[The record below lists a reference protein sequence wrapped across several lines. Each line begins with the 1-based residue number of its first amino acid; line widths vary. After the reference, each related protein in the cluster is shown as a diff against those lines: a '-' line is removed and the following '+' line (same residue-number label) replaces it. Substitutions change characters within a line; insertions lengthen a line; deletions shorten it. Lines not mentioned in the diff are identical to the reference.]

1 MVTKEKSL
9 KNEHMKAS
17 FSQPKN
23 LQIKEP
29 ELSLNVKG
37 QDLPKD
43 SQDDKLKESST
54 YQSVEAHRSTAC
66 SPVFMF
72 CNISPSTS
80 EDCIITKI
88 WLIIEDSLRIRPM
101 TMHQSRHPASMK
113 MCSKYLHTSRNK
125 MTDAKKGLQ
134 MDRRTIVIR

>member
-37 QDLPKD
+37 QDLP
-43 SQDDKLKESST
+43 
-54 YQSVEAHRSTAC
+54 RTAK
-66 SPVFMF
+66 MM
-72 CNISPSTS
+72 
-80 EDCIITKI
+80 
-88 WLIIEDSLRIRPM
+88 SLRRAAL
-101 TMHQSRHPASMK
+101 TN
-113 MCSKYLHTSRNK
+113 L
-125 MTDAKKGLQ
+125 
-134 MDRRTIVIR
+134 